1 MQIAFIIP
9 PSPQRRNI
17 IRMIDCSHEAKA
29 NYLWQPNDL
38 MIISSILDPSDGA
51 VFIDG
56 TADGLTERR
65 FLRELD
71 QVNGDLLITAL
82 SSVCW
87 ESDYYYFQKIRRR
100 FPHIPLYVL
109 GDIFLDERYRRVIL
123 QECAGIIVN
132 PYQLDLSRMAAAVA
146 HETLPGVCTRAGRPL
161 FPEGKRA
168 LFVSSRPP
176 RHELFLKK
184 GYRFPFAHH
193 LRFATVTTMWGCPFL
208 CTYCSDS
215 NFPPVVRLYKDV
227 LEELQQ
233 VRGLGI
239 EELFFADKVFGFS
252 RENIYPLLEEMAAQ
266 FHFSWSCYFHPQLYD
281 PMLIDL
287 MRSAGCHT
295 MIIGVDSADIASL
308 QQYKRRVDK
317 KKIEQL
323 VEHASRIGISV
334 CADFIL
340 GLSHETAEDIE
351 RTIQYALALSID
363 FASFNVAA
371 PLPGSDIREQGMSAG
386 MLRFGNEGFDT
397 CGRMGVLGNRNVSAD
412 QLRRLRRKALWS
424 FYLRPAYLWRRLR
437 RTRSPEH
444 LWIQVQEMITMI
456 RKI

>member
-1 MQIAFIIP
+1 
-9 PSPQRRNI
+9 
-17 IRMIDCSHEAKA
+17 
-29 NYLWQPNDL
+29 
-38 MIISSILDPSDGA
+38 
-51 VFIDG
+51 
-56 TADGLTERR
+56 
-65 FLRELD
+65 
-71 QVNGDLLITAL
+71 
-82 SSVCW
+82 
-87 ESDYYYFQKIRRR
+87 
-100 FPHIPLYVL
+100 
-109 GDIFLDERYRRVIL
+109 
-123 QECAGIIVN
+123 
-132 PYQLDLSRMAAAVA
+132 
-146 HETLPGVCTRAGRPL
+146 
-161 FPEGKRA
+161 
-168 LFVSSRPP
+168 
-176 RHELFLKK
+176 
-184 GYRFPFAHH
+184 
-193 LRFATVTTMWGCPFL
+193 
-208 CTYCSDS
+208 
-215 NFPPVVRLYKDV
+215 
-227 LEELQQ
+227 
-233 VRGLGI
+233 
-239 EELFFADKVFGFS
+239 
-252 RENIYPLLEEMAAQ
+252 MAAQ